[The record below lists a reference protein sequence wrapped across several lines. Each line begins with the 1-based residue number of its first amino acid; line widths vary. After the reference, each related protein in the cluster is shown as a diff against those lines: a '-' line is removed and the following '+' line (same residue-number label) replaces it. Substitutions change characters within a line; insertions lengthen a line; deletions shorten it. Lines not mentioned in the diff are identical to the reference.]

1 MLVLIRGAGDLATGI
16 AWRLWQAHFDI
27 VMTDLPQPTAI
38 RRTVAFST
46 ALENI
51 EMTVEGVTAVACA
64 TPNQVLEAFKR
75 RRVAVLPDPDC
86 KLALQLRPDVV
97 VDAILAK
104 RNLGTRIDDAPLVIG
119 VGPGF
124 CAGQDC
130 HYVIETQRGHDL
142 GRVIEEG
149 PAAPNSGIPGNIGG
163 YTSERILRAPAA
175 GVFRPLASIGDLVQA
190 GQTVAEVNGT
200 PLTAPIAGMVRGMLA
215 GGVEVTPGFKCGDVD
230 PRGEKA
236 SYTTISDK
244 ARAIGGGVLE
254 AILRRYG
261 GKL

>member
-149 PAAPNSGIPGNIGG
+149 TAAPNSGIPGNIGG

-190 GQTVAEVNGT
+190 GQTVAEVNGI